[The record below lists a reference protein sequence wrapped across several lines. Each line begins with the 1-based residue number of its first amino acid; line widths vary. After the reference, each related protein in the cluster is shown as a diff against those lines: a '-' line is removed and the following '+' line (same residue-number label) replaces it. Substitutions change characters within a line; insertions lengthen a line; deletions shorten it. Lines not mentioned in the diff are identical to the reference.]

1 MRPSKLVARRWP
13 MRGGG
18 TAYEMSVPRDVAP
31 ADITH
36 ITLRTRGKSA
46 KGEGEVSYIDATA
59 PDAQRSMTPGPERW
73 DAWKAHEKRAK
84 VAQLDIAREVF
95 PELAQVQ
102 EWPLLWVSAWTLPAE
117 EWTWTEGDIWA
128 LTPSE

>member
-36 ITLRTRGKSA
+36 ITLRTRGKNA
-46 KGEGEVSYIDATA
+46 KWAEEVSYIDATA
-59 PDAQRSMTPGPERW
+59 PDAQRSMTPGQERW

-84 VAQLDIAREVF
+84 VAQLETAREVF
-95 PELAQVQ
+95 QELAEVQ
-102 EWPLLWVSAWTLPAE
+102 EWPLLWIGAWTLSAE
-117 EWTWTEGDIWA
+117 EWAWTSREGWTNEKD
-128 LTPSE
+128 